1 MIAPAPRI
9 MTLKDKWTLRENA
22 MRDLA
27 RSAPKYQSSI
37 AFDEFNKLKDYAY
50 NTEDSPYAKM
60 LREQAMARTSQGVDK
75 ASLDA
80 QAQLG
85 NVYSQL
91 AMGGGLSSG
100 ARERLAGDV
109 GAQALMARQ
118 NVRQAGDEAQREIGL
133 NEAKAKLGA
142 QEKVL
147 SAIEADRRAQAQ
159 YDFDRWKQQVE
170 TEAAILK
177 SQTERDVARANRSCL
192 AEGTLVRLAD
202 GKAVP
207 IETIKVGDILPS
219 GRVYAVQVAEA
230 PSIMYKYNGHIMTG
244 GHAIPSPNG
253 WTRASQYVGCVP
265 IPRPAEVSLVYNLAT
280 EHHFIVLGD
289 GTIVGDLHET
299 DDPMATT
306 DKESLEKMNE
316 AIPICAIRA

>member
-1 MIAPAPRI
+1 MLPAIAAIAGGLFVGKKVKQAQQR
-9 MTLKDKWTLRENA
+9 KAAQAAAAKREQDAQWAARESA
-22 MRDLA
+22 MRKIV
-27 RSAPKYQSSI
+27 RSAPQYQSSI
-37 AFDEFNKLKDYAY
+37 NFREFRKLKDYAY

-109 GAQALMARQ
+109 GSQALMARQ

-147 SAIEADRRAQAQ
+147 SAIEADRRAKAQ
-159 YDFDRWKQQVE
+159 YDFDRWKQQAE

-177 SQTERDVARANRSCL
+177 SR
-192 AEGTLVRLAD
+192 
-202 GKAVP
+202 
-207 IETIKVGDILPS
+207 
-219 GRVYAVQVAEA
+219 
-230 PSIMYKYNGHIMTG
+230 
-244 GHAIPSPNG
+244 
-253 WTRASQYVGCVP
+253 
-265 IPRPAEVSLVYNLAT
+265 
-280 EHHFIVLGD
+280 
-289 GTIVGDLHET
+289 
-299 DDPMATT
+299 
-306 DKESLEKMNE
+306 
-316 AIPICAIRA
+316 AIRS